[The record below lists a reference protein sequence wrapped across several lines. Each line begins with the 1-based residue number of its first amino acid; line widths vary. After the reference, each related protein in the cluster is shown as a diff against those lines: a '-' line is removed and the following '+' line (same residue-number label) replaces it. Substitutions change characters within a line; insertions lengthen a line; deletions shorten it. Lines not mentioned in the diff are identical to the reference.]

1 MNQYTSTKPTVSSTS
16 TTPTNPDVKR
26 GDRIVGGSIV
36 FVAIRCT
43 LQYVV
48 LPFILP
54 FFGLHGSLSIAI
66 SAALELVALAMII
79 YNIQRLWHTSW
90 RWRYV
95 GLSTFT
101 VTIILIFLYYDA
113 RLLWAA

>member
-1 MNQYTSTKPTVSSTS
+1 MNSST
-16 TTPTNPDVKR
+16 NQDIQR
-26 GDRIVGGSIV
+26 GNRVMGGSLV

-48 LPFILP
+48 LPFMLP
-54 FFGLHGSLSIAI
+54 FIGLSSTLSVAI
-66 SAALELVALAMII
+66 SAVLELIALAVII

-95 GLSTFT
+95 GLSVFT
-101 VTIILIFLYYDA
+101 ITIIAIFLYYDA
-113 RLLWAA
+113 RILWPV